1 MSKHA
6 KKSAKK
12 PALKRSLLSHAVA
25 VAAVAVG
32 GFGQQAFA
40 VDLCTL
46 PSNTVSALSPADEC
60 LLDTSAESL
69 AVTAAGSLG
78 WGVDATFANVTISN
92 LGLIADD
99 YTAIDFNSVGLDGS
113 LTNTGTVEV
122 DSGLD
127 WAMGVYVRNN
137 ASIGGTLNNSGTSA
151 TINAVAVD
159 AGSNAY
165 AYGIYVDGESTST
178 PWTDLNPA
186 TNATHYTSD
195 YSYIGLESTG
205 ALLNAGTVSA
215 SADVNTYSAYATG
228 LNINGAILGDIT
240 NSGIISAAADAWYGA
255 YAHGARMGGG
265 WIGTG
270 DQTGSSSTVGEAN
283 LTAYAYVGEETYVGL
298 DTTASLANSGTISAN
313 ANVSNA
319 YASATAL
326 YINGVVQGSLDNSGT
341 VSAEANNTNYYGAEA
356 RAVYLDGGSINT
368 WSGSGS
374 SSVDVTGPVTSTNS
388 DTTWASTWSD
398 VGLDSS
404 AALTNSGSI
413 EAMAYSYGYYSVYA
427 QALYIGDA
435 VLGSVSNSSTG
446 SIVASAEADYDS
458 SATARA
464 IEINGGWVGNESGSW
479 IQSTDSSTSLSLD
492 TYASTSGSQTASVW
506 SYIGLGAG
514 AALTNAGT
522 VQALADA
529 GNSWAAATGVE
540 VDGAVLG
547 SVVNSGSISASA
559 HTDDQYAFADAVA
572 LYGGDIG
579 SESGSYVYTDY
590 NSSTNIVSPT
600 ETAYTWSTATGS
612 NYASENSYIGLGSA
626 AALTNSGTIS
636 AAAHAG
642 WYYARAEGLTVDGA
656 VLGSVSNTG
665 SIAASAQAD
674 GYNANALGVGLW
686 GGWIDSES
694 QSWSWSDEGT
704 ATVVTSVPVN
714 STAIT
719 GASTTAWSTDSA
731 WSYIGIGS
739 GASLTNSGTITVSA
753 DANYSTAY
761 AAGVEIDGAVLGTL
775 TNSGTITVSAEA
787 GDNYAYADGVAV
799 YGGDIGSESYNES
812 WTWNDMW
819 SSTVTVNATSTATV
833 TAWASTGA
841 YMSNYA
847 SEDSYIGL
855 GSAAALTNS
864 GTVSVSADAGSY
876 YARAE
881 GLTVDGTV
889 LGSID
894 NSGSIVA
901 SAEAYDSPNALGL
914 AVYGDYISNYTYQES
929 YDYND
934 AGTYTTT
941 TDTTTLDV
949 TTLGTSAGGTA
960 TTWASASTWAD
971 TALGSAATLTNSGT
985 ISATARADQYW
996 AYATGVELSDAVL
1009 GQVNNLGTI
1018 SATAINDNYQGAGAL
1033 GMQLG
1038 GGWIGSY
1045 ADSGSWSNSYSATS
1059 SSSPA
1064 TLSSSSTTN
1073 SASAWNSVSTEGYIG
1088 LGSAAALT
1096 NSGTI
1101 SATANVWGG
1110 WTGYSAW
1117 ATALSVDG
1125 AVQGAIDNSGTISA
1139 SASVDG
1145 NGDGYYASAYGL
1157 YLDGGSFY
1165 SDSEVGN
1172 WSGATTVD
1180 TSNTDLATSI
1190 TTTAWAYN
1198 SASASVWSSAY
1209 SDVGLDV
1216 GATLTNSGTISA
1228 TAFAEYQ
1235 DATAVALDIE
1245 GAVLGTINNSGNI
1258 TAAATVGSYYAYAN
1272 AVYLDGGYSWNE
1284 SGSYTYSY
1292 NATASSTSGPLS
1304 YTTNYA
1310 WNSVYAGTWASDDSS
1325 VSLGSAAALT
1335 NSGMISAAAISG
1347 YQDAS
1352 ATALEIQGAVLG
1364 TVANT
1369 GTISASATAD
1379 DYYADAI
1386 AVYLDGGWIDSYSG
1400 SWNYTNGGTA
1410 TTVGVITETAT
1421 NSAWATTYVTNEAY
1435 VALGA
1440 GAALTNSGT
1449 IAASATAGNLATTSG
1464 SSASATAVRMY
1475 GAVLGAINNSGTI
1488 SATAVAGYEDAYAT
1502 GIYLGGG
1509 DVDSYSGGSTGT
1521 WSESSTAVSQ
1531 STSVT
1536 NWMTDESYVS
1546 LGTTGVFANTGTISA
1561 SAEAGYYSA
1570 SASALVLDGAMR
1582 GTLTNSGSITASAVA
1597 GSYYAYA
1604 TGVSLDGGDLY
1615 TENGTRTNGI
1625 NAYTYDYARVS
1636 VDGTLTNDGV
1646 ISADAEVG
1654 YSSAYADG
1662 VAIYGVIRGSVVNN
1676 GEITATATAGY
1687 DDAYAGGV
1695 YLGAGW
1701 VSSGNQDTSE
1711 GDYFSLGSG
1720 GAFTNTGT
1728 ISAFAEAGDDYASA
1742 TALYSWGQMAGAINN
1757 TGTIRASANVGDYNA
1772 TAMGLVVSGDL
1783 TGTITNSN
1791 AIAASA
1797 DAEGSYADAMAL
1809 VVWGDVSGTIT
1820 NTDSLGAYAGARNG
1834 GAYATGVYADHVS
1847 GTISNSGTV
1856 DVAADGGT
1864 SWASATGFDV
1874 DGGMSGTGSLTNTG
1888 YVGVLAES
1896 NDNSVRATG
1905 IRVSGT
1911 MHDTAMVSNASGA
1924 LISVQA
1930 NGTGSESAYGVDLGM
1945 LFDNAQFVNA
1955 GDVSVVSQSNDTS
1968 GSNAVVYGVH
1978 TDGLYDAAQLVN
1990 SGVIT
1995 VEQSAFGD
2003 ALVVGLATGSIHNSA
2018 GALNSGTIDVSAAGQ
2033 VGQVSATGIAFG
2045 SAYAGAT
2052 MTNSGTVTVQTDGS
2066 SMFGGLFDGTLAAN
2080 VQAVGISLDSQMVD
2094 STLANTGTIN
2104 VTSNA
2109 ANSSGATTTAFVEL
2123 FGSAFDFGGDAS
2135 VYGIKAGLVDGA
2147 STISNSGSIVAE
2159 ATGSDNAAYGI
2170 YVRALTNGAM
2180 VVNTGTIDVDAG
2192 AAGNAYGVFVAG
2204 GTSGLVSNSGTIGD
2218 GVYLRGNVGLNNT
2231 GSITNTESFV
2241 GGNYTQ
2247 GVGGSLG
2254 FPVQS
2259 ATDYGQI
2266 AVAGTADFTASNGVV
2281 VLLNPSDDLESG
2293 DVLADVVSA
2302 GTLTASAFD
2311 VSDNVLFW
2319 NFTPVIDGNT
2329 LDLTANYR
2337 GAAGVLANTGYNLS
2351 GSLAEV
2357 IDGIIDEGAD
2367 GQYAD
2372 LAAALN
2378 AAPND
2383 AAAAALLAGFLPTLN
2398 GDVVDATR
2406 TATGGVSNSIDSR
2419 IAESRGAASGD
2430 AFKNGGVW
2438 LKTYFGMAEQDKVGN
2453 VNGYDVDSTGVVI
2466 GVDGD
2471 VTDAWR
2477 VGLAVGLAKAEV
2489 DAPLAQVDI
2498 DSNLFTLY
2506 GSYTVNDR
2514 TALDLTL
2521 GFGSNDY
2528 DSVRNAGT
2536 FGTASSTFDG
2546 DQLSFGANLSRTI
2559 KQGDKKVFIPSV
2571 SFQYLEVNVGGYSET
2586 GAGIMNN
2593 TVASV
2598 DETSVSV
2605 LAKGTWEWTMAN
2617 TGVFAAHLGLGFD
2630 STDDAGA
2637 TVTLAGNGPTY
2648 NVKGIDAEEVLLA
2661 AGLGYRYV
2669 TKKDLEIVVGYDL
2682 EAREDFQAGVAAV
2695 KFKMPF

>member
-1 MSKHA
+1 MSKNA

-40 VDLCTL
+40 VDLCTA
-46 PSNTVSALSPADEC
+46 PSNTISALSPADEC
-60 LLDTSAESL
+60 LLDTSGESL
-69 AVTAAGSLG
+69 AVTLAGSLG
-78 WGVDATFANVTISN
+78 QGVDATFANVTISN

-122 DSGLD
+122 DSGNN

-137 ASIGGTLNNSGTSA
+137 ASIGGTLNNSGGV
-151 TINAVAVD
+151 NAVAVN
-159 AGSNAY
+159 AGSGAS

-205 ALLNAGTVSA
+205 TLINSGTVSA
-215 SADVNTYSAYATG
+215 SAQVNSYSAYATG
-228 LNINGAILGDIT
+228 VNIGGAILGDIT
-240 NSGIISAAADAWYGA
+240 NSGTISATADAWYGA

-265 WIGTG
+265 SIGTG
-270 DQTGSSSTVGEAN
+270 DQTGSSSTVGEVN
-283 LTAYAYVGEETYVGL
+283 STAYAYVGEETYLGL

-313 ANVSNA
+313 ADVSYA
-319 YASATAL
+319 YAYATAL
-326 YINGVVQGSLDNSGT
+326 YIDGVVQGSLDNSGT
-341 VSAEANNTNYYGAEA
+341 VSADANNTNYYGAEA
-356 RAVYLDGGSINT
+356 RAVYLDGGDINT

-388 DTTWASTWSD
+388 ATTWASSWAD
-398 VGLDSS
+398 LGLDSA

-413 EAMAYSYGYYSVYA
+413 EATAYSYGYYTVSA
-427 QALYIGDA
+427 QALYVGGA
-435 VLGSVSNSSTG
+435 VLGDVNNSATG

-458 SATARA
+458 SASARA
-464 IEINGGWVGNESGSW
+464 VSINGGWIGNDSGSW
-479 IQSTDSSTSLSLD
+479 NQSTDSSTSLSLD

-522 VQALADA
+522 VQAFADA
-529 GNSWAAATGVE
+529 GNSWASAAGVT

-547 SVVNSGSISASA
+547 SIDNSGSISAA
-559 HTDDQYAFADAVA
+559 AKTDDNYAFADAVA
-572 LYGGDIG
+572 LYGGDVG

-590 NSSTNIVSPT
+590 SSSTAIVSST
-600 ETAYTWSTATGS
+600 ETKYEWSTATGS

-642 WYYARAEGLTVDGA
+642 WYYARANALTVDGA
-656 VLGSVSNTG
+656 VLGSISNTG
-665 SIAASAQAD
+665 SISASAQAGGD
-674 GYNANALGVGLW
+674 YANALGVGVW

-694 QSWSWSDEGT
+694 QSWTWSDAGT
-704 ATVVTSVPVN
+704 TTVVTSVPVN
-714 STAIT
+714 SVTVT
-719 GASTTAWSTDSA
+719 GVSTTAWATDSA
-731 WSYIGIGS
+731 WSYIGLGS
-739 GASLTNSGTITVSA
+739 GASLSNSGTITVSA
-753 DANYSTAY
+753 DAYYSTAR
-761 AAGVEIDGAVLGTL
+761 AIGVEVDGAVLGAL
-775 TNSGTITVSAEA
+775 SNGGTITVSAEA

-799 YGGDIGSESYNES
+799 YGGDIGNESYNQS
-812 WTWNDMW
+812 GAWNDMW
-819 SSTVTVNATSTATV
+819 SSTVTVGATSTTTV

-841 YMSNYA
+841 TATNYA

-864 GTVSVSADAGSY
+864 GTISVSADAGNY

-881 GLTVDGTV
+881 GLTIDGSV

-914 AVYGDYISNYTYQES
+914 AVYGEYISSYTEQQS
-929 YDYND
+929 YNEND

-941 TDTTTLDV
+941 TDTATLDV
-949 TTLGTSAGGTA
+949 TTLGTSAGASA
-960 TTWASASTWAD
+960 TTSASASTWAE

-985 ISATARADQYW
+985 ISATARAGRYW
-996 AYATGVELSDAVL
+996 ADATGVEVVSGAVL
-1009 GQVNNLGTI
+1009 GQINNLGTI
-1018 SATAINDNYQGAGAL
+1018 SATAINDSYEGAYAL

-1038 GGWIGSY
+1038 GGWIGSDAY
-1045 ADSGSWSNSYSATS
+1045 SYSWSDSYNATS

-1064 TLSSSSTTN
+1064 TISSASTTN
-1073 SASAWNSVSTEGYIG
+1073 SASAWNYVSNEGYIG
-1088 LGSAAALT
+1088 LGSAASLT

-1101 SATANVWGG
+1101 SATANVYGQSWSDYYA
-1110 WTGYSAW
+1110 T

-1125 AVQGAIDNSGTISA
+1125 AVQGAISNSGTISA
-1139 SASVDG
+1139 SANVDAYAY
-1145 NGDGYYASAYGL
+1145 GYDASAYGL

-1180 TSNTDLATSI
+1180 TSNTDLATSV

-1198 SASASVWSSAY
+1198 SASASAWTSTYA
-1209 SDVGLDV
+1209 DVALGL
-1216 GATLTNSGTISA
+1216 GASLTNSGIISA
-1228 TAFAEYQ
+1228 TASADYAY
-1235 DATAVALDIE
+1235 ATAVALDIE
-1245 GAVLGTINNSGNI
+1245 GAVLGTISNSGNI
-1258 TAAATVGSYYAYAN
+1258 TADAEVGSHDAYAN
-1272 AVYLDGGYSWNE
+1272 AVYLDGGDSWSE
-1284 SGSYTYSY
+1284 SGSDTYSY
-1292 NATASSTSGPLS
+1292 NETASSTSGPLS
-1304 YTTNYA
+1304 YTSNYA
-1310 WNSVYAGTWASDDSS
+1310 WNSVDAGTWASDDSY

-1335 NSGMISAAAISG
+1335 NSGLISATAVSG
-1347 YQDAS
+1347 YESAS
-1352 ATALEIQGAVLG
+1352 ATALEINGAVLG

-1369 GTISASATAD
+1369 GTISATATAD
-1379 DYYADAI
+1379 DYYADAT

-1400 SWNYTNGGTA
+1400 SWNDTNGYTA
-1410 TTVGVITETAT
+1410 TTVGVITETTT
-1421 NSAWATTYVTNEAY
+1421 NSAWATTYITNEAY

-1440 GAALTNSGT
+1440 GAAFTNSGT
-1449 IAASATAGNLATTSG
+1449 IAATATAGNLATTSG

-1502 GIYLGGG
+1502 GVYLGGG
-1509 DVDSYSGGSTGT
+1509 DVNSYSGDSTGT

-1546 LGTTGVFANTGTISA
+1546 LGTTGVFTNTGSISA
-1561 SAEAGYYSA
+1561 SAKAGGYSA

-1582 GTLTNSGSITASAVA
+1582 GTLTNSGSITAAAVA
-1597 GSYYAYA
+1597 GYDYAYA

-1625 NAYTYDYARVS
+1625 NAYTYNYARVS
-1636 VDGTLTNDGV
+1636 VDGTLVNDGV
-1646 ISADAEVG
+1646 ISADAEAG
-1654 YSSAYADG
+1654 YSTAYADG

-1687 DDAYAGGV
+1687 DDAYAKGV

-1711 GDYFSLGSG
+1711 GDDFSLANG

-1728 ISAFAEAGDDYASA
+1728 ISAFAEAGEDYASA
-1742 TALYSWGQMAGAINN
+1742 TGLYSWGQMAGVINN
-1757 TGTIRASANVGDYNA
+1757 TGTIRASANVGDSDA
-1772 TAMGLVVSGDL
+1772 SAMGLVVSGDV

-1797 DAEGSYADAMAL
+1797 DAGGDYADAVAL
-1809 VVWGDVSGTIT
+1809 AVWGDVSGSII
-1820 NTDSLGAYAGARNG
+1820 NTDSLGAYASARTG
-1834 GAYATGVYADHVS
+1834 GAYAQGLYADHVS

-1864 SWASATGFDV
+1864 GWASATGFHI
-1874 DGGMSGTGSLTNTG
+1874 DGGMSGTGNLTNTG

-1896 NDNSVRATG
+1896 NSDGVRAYG
-1905 IRVSGT
+1905 VSVSGA
-1911 MHDTAMVSNASGA
+1911 MHDSAMVSNASGA

-1930 NGTGSESAYGVDLGM
+1930 NGAGSESAYGVDLGM

-1955 GDVSVVSQSNDTS
+1955 GDVRVVSQSNDTS
-1968 GSNAVVYGVH
+1968 GSNVVVYGVH

-1990 SGVIT
+1990 SGSIA

-2003 ALVVGLATGSIHNSA
+2003 AVVVGLATGSIHNSA

-2033 VGQVSATGIAFG
+2033 VGRLSATGIAFG

-2052 MTNSGTVTVQTDGS
+2052 MTNSGTITVQADGS

-2094 STLANTGTIN
+2094 STLANTGAIK

-2109 ANSSGATTTAFVEL
+2109 ASSSGATTAAFAEL
-2123 FGSAFDFGGDAS
+2123 FGSAYDFGGDAS

-2147 STISNSGSIVAE
+2147 STISNSGSIVAD
-2159 ATGSDNAAYGI
+2159 ATGSNNAAYGI

-2192 AAGNAYGVFVAG
+2192 AGGDAYGIFVSG
-2204 GTSGLVSNSGTIGD
+2204 GTSGMVSNSGTISD

-2231 GSITNTESFV
+2231 GSITNTASFV

-2254 FPVQS
+2254 FVVQD

-2281 VLLNPSDDLESG
+2281 VLLNPSDDLKSG

-2311 VSDNVLFW
+2311 VSDNTLFW

-2378 AAPND
+2378 AAPDD

-2406 TATGGVSNSIDSR
+2406 TATGGVSSSIDSR

-2430 AFKNGGVW
+2430 AVKNGGVW
-2438 LKTYFGMAEQDKVGN
+2438 LKTYFGTAKQDKVGN
-2453 VNGYDVDSTGVVI
+2453 VNGYDVDSSGVVI

-2477 VGLAVGLAKAEV
+2477 VGLAVGLAKADV
-2489 DAPLAQVDI
+2489 DAPLAKVDVN
-2498 DSNLFTLY
+2498 SNLFTLY

-2521 GFGSNDY
+2521 GFGSHSY
-2528 DSVRNAGT
+2528 DSARNAGIY
-2536 FGTASSTFDG
+2536 GRASSTFDG

-2559 KQGDKKVFIPSV
+2559 KQGDNKVFIPSV

-2593 TVASV
+2593 TVAAI
-2598 DETSVSV
+2598 DETSTSV
-2605 LAKGTWEWTMAN
+2605 QAKGTWEWTMAN

-2648 NVKGIDAEEVLLA
+2648 NVKGIDAEDLLLA

-2682 EAREDFQAGVAAV
+2682 EARKDFLDGVAAV

>member
-1 MSKHA
+1 MSKNA

-40 VDLCTL
+40 VDLCTV
-46 PSNTVSALSPADEC
+46 PSAINPVSALSPADEC
-60 LLDTSAESL
+60 LLDTTSEGL
-69 AVTAAGSLG
+69 EVTLAGSLG
-78 WGVDATFANVTISN
+78 QGVDATFANVTISN

-99 YTAIDFNSVGLDGS
+99 WTAIDYQSIGLDGS

-122 DSGLD
+122 DSGND
-127 WAMGVYVRNN
+127 WAAAVYVSGN
-137 ASIGGTLNNSGTSA
+137 AIAGTLNNSGDV
-151 TINAVAVD
+151 NAVAVD
-159 AGSNAY
+159 GASNAY

-205 ALLNAGTVSA
+205 TLINSGTVSA
-215 SADVNTYSAYATG
+215 SAQVNTYSAYATG
-228 LNINGAILGDIT
+228 VNIGGAILGDIT
-240 NSGIISAAADAWYGA
+240 NSGTISATAGAWYGA

-270 DQTGSSSTVGEAN
+270 DQTGSSSTVGEVN
-283 LTAYAYVGEETYVGL
+283 STAYAYVGEETYLGL

-313 ANVSNA
+313 ADVSYQYA
-319 YASATAL
+319 YATAL
-326 YINGVVQGSLDNSGT
+326 YIDGVVQGSLDNSGT
-341 VSAEANNTNYYGAEA
+341 VSAEANNTNYNGAGA
-356 RAVYLDGGSINT
+356 LAVYLDGGDINT

-374 SSVDVTGPVTSTNS
+374 SSVDVTGAETSTNS
-388 DTTWASTWSD
+388 LTTWASSWAEL
-398 VGLDSS
+398 GLDS
-404 AALTNSGSI
+404 AAVLTNSGSI
-413 EAMAYSYGYYSVYA
+413 EATAYSYGYYAVSA
-427 QALYIGDA
+427 QALYIDGA
-435 VLGSVSNSSTG
+435 VLGAVNNSATG

-458 SATARA
+458 SASASA
-464 IEINGGWVGNESGSW
+464 VSIDGGWIGNSSGTW
-479 IQSTDSSTSLSLD
+479 NQSTDSKTSLSLN
-492 TYASTSGSQTASVW
+492 TYSYTSGSQTASVW

-522 VQALADA
+522 VQAFADA
-529 GNSWAAATGVE
+529 GNSWAAATGVA

-547 SVVNSGSISASA
+547 SIGNSGSISAA
-559 HTDDQYAFADAVA
+559 ANADDSYAFADAVA
-572 LYGGDIG
+572 LYGDDVG
-579 SESGSYVYTDY
+579 SQSSSYAYDY
-590 NSSTNIVSPT
+590 SSSTAIVSPT
-600 ETAYTWSTATGS
+600 ETKYEWSTATGT

-642 WYYARAEGLTVDGA
+642 WYYARANALMVDGA
-656 VLGSVSNTG
+656 VLGSISNTG
-665 SIAASAQAD
+665 SISASAQAG
-674 GYNANALGVGLW
+674 GYNAGALGVGVW

-694 QSWSWSDEGT
+694 QSWSWSDAGT
-704 ATVVTSVPVN
+704 TTVVTSVPVN
-714 STAIT
+714 SVTVT
-719 GASTTAWSTDSA
+719 GVSTTAWATDSA
-731 WSYIGIGS
+731 WSYIGLGS
-739 GASLTNSGTITVSA
+739 GASLSNSGTITVSA
-753 DANYSTAY
+753 DAYYSTAR
-761 AAGVEIDGAVLGTL
+761 AIGVEIDGAVLGAL
-775 TNSGTITVSAEA
+775 SNGGTITVSAEA

-799 YGGDIGSESYNES
+799 YGGDIGNESYNES
-812 WTWNDMW
+812 ETWNDMW
-819 SSTVTVNATSTATV
+819 SSTVTVGATSTATV

-841 YMSNYA
+841 TATNYA

-864 GTVSVSADAGSY
+864 GTISVSADAGNY

-881 GLTVDGTV
+881 GLTIDGSV

-901 SAEAYDSPNALGL
+901 SAEAYDNSNALGL
-914 AVYGDYISNYTYQES
+914 AVYGDYISSYTEQES
-929 YDYND
+929 YNYND

-941 TDTTTLDV
+941 TNTLTLDV
-949 TTLGTSAGGTA
+949 TTLGTSAGASA
-960 TTWASASTWAD
+960 TTSAYGSTWAD

-985 ISATARADQYW
+985 ISATARASQYW
-996 AYATGVELSDAVL
+996 AGATGVDISGSAVL
-1009 GQVNNLGTI
+1009 GQINNLGTI
-1018 SATAINDNYQGAGAL
+1018 SATAINDNYQGAYAL

-1045 ADSGSWSNSYSATS
+1045 DYSESWSSSYAATS

-1064 TLSSSSTTN
+1064 TISSSSTTN
-1073 SASAWNSVSTEGYIG
+1073 SASAWNYVSNDGYIG
-1088 LGSAAALT
+1088 LGSAASLT

-1101 SATANVWGG
+1101 SAAATVSGG
-1110 WTGYSAW
+1110 GTGYYAT
-1117 ATALSVDG
+1117 ATALYVNG
-1125 AVQGAIDNSGTISA
+1125 AVQGAINNSGTISA
-1139 SASVDG
+1139 SASVDA
-1145 NGDGYYASAYGL
+1145 NGDGYYASALGL
-1157 YLDGGSFY
+1157 YLGGGGFE
-1165 SDSEVGN
+1165 SESYAGT

-1180 TSNTDLATSI
+1180 TSNTDLATSV

-1198 SASASVWSSAY
+1198 SASASAWASTDADEVA
-1209 SDVGLDV
+1209 LDL
-1216 GATLTNSGTISA
+1216 GASLTNSGTISA
-1228 TAFAEYQ
+1228 TADAEYY
-1235 DATAVALDIE
+1235 DASAEALYID
-1245 GAVLGTINNSGNI
+1245 GTVLGSIDNSGTI
-1258 TAAATVGSYYAYAN
+1258 TAEAEAGSYYAYAN
-1272 AVYLDGGYSWNE
+1272 ALQLIGDDVDAW
-1284 SGSYTYSY
+1284 SGSDTYTYS
-1292 NATASSTSGPLS
+1292 ATATSTSGPLS
-1304 YTTNYA
+1304 YVSNYA
-1310 WNSVYAGTWASDDSS
+1310 WSSVSAGTWASDYSEIA
-1325 VSLGSAAALT
+1325 LGSAAALT
-1335 NSGMISAAAISG
+1335 NSGLISATAVSG
-1347 YQDAS
+1347 YESAS

-1369 GTISASATAD
+1369 GTISATATAD
-1379 DYYADAI
+1379 DYYADATAI
-1386 AVYLDGGWIDSYSG
+1386 YLDGDWVSSYSG
-1400 SWNYTNGGTA
+1400 SWNYTEGYTA
-1410 TTVGVITETAT
+1410 TTVGVITETT
-1421 NSAWATTYVTNEAY
+1421 SNSAWATTYITNEAY

-1449 IAASATAGNLATTSG
+1449 IAATATAGNLATTSG

-1488 SATAVAGYEDAYAT
+1488 SAIAVAGYEDAYAT

-1509 DVDSYSGGSTGT
+1509 DVDSYSGDSTGT

-1546 LGTTGVFANTGTISA
+1546 LGTTGVFTNTGSVSA
-1561 SAEAGYYSA
+1561 SAEAGDYSA

-1582 GTLTNSGSITASAVA
+1582 GMLTNSGSITAAAVA

-1636 VDGTLTNDGV
+1636 VDGTLVNDGV
-1646 ISADAEVG
+1646 ISADAEAG

-1687 DDAYAGGV
+1687 DDAYAEGIN
-1695 YLGAGW
+1695 LGAGW

-1711 GDYFSLGSG
+1711 GDYYSLANG
-1720 GAFTNTGT
+1720 GAFTNAGT

-1742 TALYSWGQMAGAINN
+1742 TGFYSWGQMAGVINN
-1757 TGTIRASANVGDYNA
+1757 TGTIRASANVGDYDA
-1772 TAMGLVVSGDL
+1772 SAMGLVISGDV

-1797 DAEGSYADAMAL
+1797 DAGGYYADAVAL
-1809 VVWGDVSGTIT
+1809 AVWGDVSGSII
-1820 NTDSLGAYAGARNG
+1820 NTDSLGAYAGAHTG
-1834 GAYATGVYADHVS
+1834 GAYAQGLYADHVS

-1864 SWASATGFDV
+1864 GWASATGFHID
-1874 DGGMSGTGSLTNTG
+1874 DGMSGTGNLTNTG

-1896 NDNSVRATG
+1896 NDSSVSVYG
-1905 IRVSGT
+1905 VRVSGA
-1911 MHDTAMVSNASGA
+1911 MHDSAMVSNASGA

-1955 GDVSVVSQSNDTS
+1955 GDISVVSQSNDTS

-1990 SGVIT
+1990 SGSIA
-1995 VEQSAFGD
+1995 VEQSAFDD

-2018 GALNSGTIDVSAAGQ
+2018 GALNSGTIDVSAAAQAGRL
-2033 VGQVSATGIAFG
+2033 SATGIAFG

-2052 MTNSGTVTVQTDGS
+2052 MTNSGTITVQADGS
-2066 SMFGGLFDGTLAAN
+2066 SMFGGLFGDTLAAN

-2094 STLANTGTIN
+2094 STLANTGAIK
-2104 VTSNA
+2104 VTSNS
-2109 ANSSGATTTAFVEL
+2109 SSGATTAAFDEL

-2147 STISNSGSIVAE
+2147 STISNSGSIVAD

-2192 AAGNAYGVFVAG
+2192 AGGDAYGIFVSG
-2204 GTSGLVSNSGTIGD
+2204 GTSGMVTNSGTISD

-2231 GSITNTESFV
+2231 GSITNTASLV

-2254 FPVQS
+2254 FVVQD

-2293 DVLADVVSA
+2293 DVLADVVAA

-2311 VSDNVLFW
+2311 VSDNTLFW

-2337 GAAGVLANTGYNLS
+2337 GAAGVLANTGFNLS

-2378 AAPND
+2378 AAPDD
-2383 AAAAALLAGFLPTLN
+2383 AAAAALLVGFLPTLN
-2398 GDVVDATR
+2398 GDAVDATR
-2406 TATGGVSNSIDSR
+2406 TATGGVSSSIDSR

-2430 AFKNGGVW
+2430 AVKNGGVW

-2453 VNGYDVDSTGVVI
+2453 VNGFDVDSTGVVI

-2477 VGLAVGLAKAEV
+2477 VGLAVGLSKAEV

-2586 GAGIMNN
+2586 GAGIMNQ
-2593 TVASV
+2593 TVAAV

-2648 NVKGIDAEEVLLA
+2648 NVKGVDAEDVMLA

-2682 EAREDFQAGVAAV
+2682 EAREDFMAGVAAV